1 MEGALSVRQV
11 DKGSR
16 RGESSSSTMASAKA
30 MRIGKAMPF
39 CRWNML
45 EGPDLALSSNKEG
58 VVAVQSLQVAAPVTQ
73 DVKNEGDSSLATDLQ
88 EEVEENPSTIV
99 DENNTVSAKKQGSN
113 LHNWSGD
120 WSFWISSS
128 TYKDRNEEY
137 KRQFTH
143 LPDTEK
149 LIADYACALQRDI
162 LLQGRLYLS
171 ENWLCFYSNIFRWET
186 TISIALKNITFMTK
200 EKTARLIPN
209 AIQIITEG
217 EKFFFTSFGARDRSY
232 LSIFRLWQNV
242 LLDKSLSRQEFWQLL
257 QQNYGTELGLNAE
270 EMENLSLSIEDNVQP
285 RSPERSSLDDSGKR
299 EETLSKSIS
308 FTRESISRVSETE
321 SFDGNSSKG
330 GLGKE
335 EPQSEK
341 QIKESALPTSEKRL
355 SRVPSKSLDLNK
367 NEYLSLDKSSTSDSV
382 DEENIPEK
390 DLHGRLYINRVFHI
404 SAERMFEL
412 LFTSSCFIQ
421 RFTSSRNI
429 IDVVSTPWT
438 VEPGGDQ
445 LRTMTY
451 TIVLNNPL
459 IGKCTAATEKQ
470 TLHRES
476 REAQFYLVDS
486 EVLTHDVP
494 YHDYFYT
501 LNRYCIIRSSK
512 QKCRLRVSTD
522 LKYRKQ
528 PWGFIKSFIEKN
540 SWSSLD
546 DYFKQLESDL
556 LMEESMLNQ
565 SIEDPGKLSGL
576 RRRRRT
582 FNRTAETVPKLFS
595 QRSRGDVGLETK
607 GDIKGKKKEVKSYN
621 TTLIMVMSIFLL
633 LLVLLNV
640 TLFLKLSKIEYAAQS
655 FYRLHL
661 QEEKSLNLPSDM
673 VSRAENTQK
682 NKDQA
687 CHLKLVLRNSV
698 VMLEQLK
705 TSLIMLQKTFDLLNK
720 NKTGMAV
727 ES

>member
-1 MEGALSVRQV
+1 MEGAPTVRQV
-11 DKGSR
+11 
-16 RGESSSSTMASAKA
+16 M
-30 MRIGKAMPF
+30 
-39 CRWNML
+39 
-45 EGPDLALSSNKEG
+45 
-58 VVAVQSLQVAAPVTQ
+58 
-73 DVKNEGDSSLATDLQ
+73 NERDSSLAAELQ
-88 EEVEENPSTIV
+88 EDVEENLSPTV
-99 DENNTVSAKKQGSN
+99 EENNVVVKKQGPN

-137 KRQFTH
+137 RRQFTH
-143 LPDTEK
+143 LPDTER

-209 AIQIITEG
+209 AIQIVTES

-242 LLDKSLSRQEFWQLL
+242 LLDKSLSRQEFRQLL
-257 QQNYGTELGLNAE
+257 QQNYGPELGFSAE
-270 EMENLSLSIEDNVQP
+270 EMENLSLSIEDVQP
-285 RSPERSSLDDSGKR
+285 RSPGRSSLDDSGERDEK
-299 EETLSKSIS
+299 LSKSIS
-308 FTRESISRVSETE
+308 FTSESISRVSETE
-321 SFDGNSSKG
+321 LFDGNSSKG
-330 GLGKE
+330 MSLVLERLECNGVISTCCNLHPLGSSDSPASASQVAEITGTLHHAWGLGKE
-335 EPQSEK
+335 ESQNEK
-341 QIKESALPTSEKRL
+341 QTKKSLLPALEKKL
-355 SRVPSKSLDLNK
+355 TRVPSKSLDLNK

-382 DEENIPEK
+382 DEENVSEK
-390 DLHGRLYINRVFHI
+390 DLHGRLFINRVFHI
-404 SAERMFEL
+404 SADRMFEL
-412 LFTSSCFIQ
+412 LFTSS
-421 RFTSSRNI
+421 RFMQKFASSRNI

-438 VEPGGDQ
+438 AELGGDQ

-451 TIVLNNPL
+451 TIVLNSPL
-459 IGKCTAATEKQ
+459 TGKCTTATEKQ
-470 TLHRES
+470 TLYKES
-476 REAQFYLVDS
+476 QEARFYLVDS

-501 LNRYCIIRSSK
+501 VNRYCIIRSSK

-522 LKYRKQ
+522 VKYRKQ
-528 PWGFIKSFIEKN
+528 PWGLVRSLIEKN
-540 SWSSLD
+540 SWSSLE

-556 LMEESMLNQ
+556 LIEESILNQ
-565 SIEDPGKLSGL
+565 AIEDPGKLTGL
-576 RRRRRT
+576 RRRRRA
-582 FNRTAETVPKLFS
+582 FNRTAETVPKLSS
-595 QRSRGDVGLETK
+595 QHSSGHVGLGAK
-607 GDIKGKKKEVKSYN
+607 GDITGKKKDMENYN
-621 TTLIMVMSIFLL
+621 VTLIVVMSIFVV

-640 TLFLKLSKIEYAAQS
+640 TLFLKLSKIEHAAQS
-655 FYRLHL
+655 FYRLRL
-661 QEEKSLNLPSDM
+661 QEEKSLNLASHM
-673 VSRAENTQK
+673 VSRAENIQK

-687 CHLKLVLRNSV
+687 HRLKGVLRDSI

-705 TSLIMLQKTFDLLNK
+705 SSLIMLQKTFDLLNK

>member
-1 MEGALSVRQV
+1 MEGALTVRQ
-11 DKGSR
+11 
-16 RGESSSSTMASAKA
+16 AINA
-30 MRIGKAMPF
+30 
-39 CRWNML
+39 
-45 EGPDLALSSNKEG
+45 
-58 VVAVQSLQVAAPVTQ
+58 
-73 DVKNEGDSSLATDLQ
+73 GDSSFAPEPQ
-88 EEVEENPSTIV
+88 EELEENPSPV
-99 DENNTVSAKKQGSN
+99 ADENNTVSAKKQGPN

-120 WSFWISSS
+120 WSFWISSA

-186 TISIALKNITFMTK
+186 TICIALKNITFMTK

-209 AIQIITEG
+209 AIQIVTES

-242 LLDKSLSRQEFWQLL
+242 LLDKSLTRQEFWQLL
-257 QQNYGTELGLNAE
+257 QQNYGNELGLNAE
-270 EMENLSLSIEDNVQP
+270 EMENLSLSIEDTVQP
-285 RSPERSSLDDSGKR
+285 RSPGRSSLDDCGARDEKF
-299 EETLSKSIS
+299 SKSIG
-308 FTRESISRVSETE
+308 FTRESVNRVSETE
-321 SFDGNSSKG
+321 SIDGNSPKG

-335 EPQSEK
+335 EPPSEK
-341 QIKESALPTSEKRL
+341 QIKKSPLLTSEKRL

-382 DEENIPEK
+382 DEENMPEK

-412 LFTSSCFIQ
+412 LFTSSRFMQ
-421 RFTSSRNI
+421 RFANSRNI
-429 IDVVSTPWT
+429 IDVVSTPWKI
-438 VEPGGDQ
+438 EPGGDQ

-451 TIVLNNPL
+451 TIILNNPL
-459 IGKCTAATEKQ
+459 TGKCTTATEKQ
-470 TLHRES
+470 TLYKES

-501 LNRYCIIRSSK
+501 LNRYYIIRSSK

-522 LKYRKQ
+522 VKYRKQ
-528 PWGFIKSFIEKN
+528 PWAIIKSLIEKN
-540 SWSSLD
+540 SWSSLE
-546 DYFKQLESDL
+546 DYFRQLESNL
-556 LMEESMLNQ
+556 LMEESVLNQ
-565 SIEDPGKLSGL
+565 SVEDAGKLSGL

-582 FNRTAETVPKLFS
+582 FNRTAETVPKLSS
-595 QRSRGDVGLETK
+595 QRSSGDVGLDAK
-607 GDIKGKKKEVKSYN
+607 GDISGKKKEMEICN
-621 TTLIMVMSIFLL
+621 TALIVVMSIFLL

-640 TLFLKLSKIEYAAQS
+640 TLFLKLSRIESAAQS
-655 FYRLHL
+655 LYRLHL
-661 QEEKSLNLPSDM
+661 QEEKSLHLASGM
-673 VSRAENTQK
+673 LSRAESIEK

-687 CHLKLVLRNSV
+687 HHLKGVLRDSI

-705 TSLIMLQKTFDLLNK
+705 SSLVMLQRTFDLLNK
-720 NKTGMAV
+720 NKTGMTV
-727 ES
+727 KS

>member
-1 MEGALSVRQV
+1 MEGAQTGRQV
-11 DKGSR
+11 ING
-16 RGESSSSTMASAKA
+16 
-30 MRIGKAMPF
+30 
-39 CRWNML
+39 
-45 EGPDLALSSNKEG
+45 
-58 VVAVQSLQVAAPVTQ
+58 
-73 DVKNEGDSSLATDLQ
+73 GDSSLATELQ
-88 EEVEENPSTIV
+88 EETEENPRPAV
-99 DENNTVSAKKQGSN
+99 DENNTVSAKKQGPH

-162 LLQGRLYLS
+162 LVQGRLYLS

-209 AIQIITEG
+209 AIQIVTEG

-242 LLDKSLSRQEFWQLL
+242 LLDKSLTRQEFWQLL

-270 EMENLSLSIEDNVQP
+270 EMANLSPSFEDNVQP
-285 RSPERSSLDDSGKR
+285 RSPGRSSVDDSGEGDEK
-299 EETLSKSIS
+299 LSKSVS
-308 FTRESISRVSETE
+308 SVRESVSRFSETE
-321 SFDGNSSKG
+321 SLDGNLSKG

-335 EPQSEK
+335 KPQSEK
-341 QIKESALPTSEKRL
+341 QIKKRPMLTSEKRL
-355 SRVPSKSLDLNK
+355 SRGPSRSLDLNK

-390 DLHGRLYINRVFHI
+390 DLQGRLYINRVFHI
-404 SAERMFEL
+404 SAEKMFEL
-412 LFTSSCFIQ
+412 LFTSSRFMQ
-421 RFTSSRNI
+421 RFLNSRNI

-438 VEPGGDQ
+438 IESGGDQ

-459 IGKCTAATEKQ
+459 TGKCTSATEKQ
-470 TLHRES
+470 TLYKES
-476 REAQFYLVDS
+476 REAQFYLVDA

-501 LNRYCIIRSSK
+501 LNRYCVIRSSK

-522 LKYRKQ
+522 VKYKKQ
-528 PWGFIKSFIEKN
+528 PWGLIKSLIEKN
-540 SWSSLD
+540 SWSSLER
-546 DYFKQLESDL
+546 YFRQLESEL
-556 LMEESMLNQ
+556 LMEESVLSQ
-565 SIEDPGKLSGL
+565 SIEDAGKLSGV

-582 FNRTAETVPKLFS
+582 FNRTAETVPKLTP
-595 QRSRGDVGLETK
+595 QRSSGDKSLETE
-607 GDIKGKKKEVKSYN
+607 GGVPGKKKEMESIN
-621 TTLIMVMSIFLL
+621 IALIVVMSIFLM

-640 TLFLKLSKIEYAAQS
+640 TLFLKLSRIEYAAQS
-655 FYRLHL
+655 FYHLHL
-661 QEEKSLNLPSDM
+661 QEEKSLNLASHM
-673 VSRAENTQK
+673 VSRAETSQK
-682 NKDQA
+682 DKDQA
-687 CHLKLVLRNSV
+687 HRLKGVLRDSI

-705 TSLIMLQKTFDLLNK
+705 SSLIMLQKTFDLLNK
-720 NKTGMAV
+720 NKTAMVVG
-727 ES
+727 S

>member
-1 MEGALSVRQV
+1 MEGAPTVRQV
-11 DKGSR
+11 
-16 RGESSSSTMASAKA
+16 M
-30 MRIGKAMPF
+30 
-39 CRWNML
+39 
-45 EGPDLALSSNKEG
+45 
-58 VVAVQSLQVAAPVTQ
+58 
-73 DVKNEGDSSLATDLQ
+73 NEGDSSHATELQ
-88 EEVEENPSTIV
+88 EDVEDNLSPTVEENNV
-99 DENNTVSAKKQGSN
+99 VVKKQGPN

-137 KRQFTH
+137 RRQFTH
-143 LPDTEK
+143 LPDTER

-209 AIQIITEG
+209 AIQIVTES

-242 LLDKSLSRQEFWQLL
+242 LLDKSLSRQEFRQLL
-257 QQNYGTELGLNAE
+257 QQNYGPELGFSAE
-270 EMENLSLSIEDNVQP
+270 EMENLSLSIEDVQP
-285 RSPERSSLDDSGKR
+285 RSPGRSSLDDSGERDEK
-299 EETLSKSIS
+299 LSKSIS
-308 FTRESISRVSETE
+308 FTSELISRVSETE
-321 SFDGNSSKG
+321 LFDGNSSKG

-335 EPQSEK
+335 ESQNEK
-341 QIKESALPTSEKRL
+341 QTKKSLLPALEKKL
-355 SRVPSKSLDLNK
+355 TRVPSKSLDLNK
-367 NEYLSLDKSSTSDSV
+367 DEYLSLDKSSTSDSV
-382 DEENIPEK
+382 DEENVSEK
-390 DLHGRLYINRVFHI
+390 DLHGRLFINRVFHI
-404 SAERMFEL
+404 SADRMFEL
-412 LFTSSCFIQ
+412 LFTSS
-421 RFTSSRNI
+421 RFMQKFASSRNI

-438 VEPGGDQ
+438 AELGGDQ

-451 TIVLNNPL
+451 TIVLNSPL
-459 IGKCTAATEKQ
+459 TGKCTTATEKQ
-470 TLHRES
+470 TLYKES
-476 REAQFYLVDS
+476 REARFYLVDS

-501 LNRYCIIRSSK
+501 VNRYCIIRSSK

-522 LKYRKQ
+522 VKYRKQ
-528 PWGFIKSFIEKN
+528 PWGLVKSLIEKN
-540 SWSSLD
+540 SWSSLE

-556 LMEESMLNQ
+556 LIEESILNQ
-565 SIEDPGKLSGL
+565 AIEDPGKLTGL
-576 RRRRRT
+576 RRRRRA
-582 FNRTAETVPKLFS
+582 FNRTAETVPKLSS
-595 QRSRGDVGLETK
+595 QHSSGHVGLGAK
-607 GDIKGKKKEVKSYN
+607 GDITGKKKDMENYN
-621 TTLIMVMSIFLL
+621 VTLIVVMSIFVL

-640 TLFLKLSKIEYAAQS
+640 TLFLKLSKIEHAAQS
-655 FYRLHL
+655 FYRLRL
-661 QEEKSLNLPSDM
+661 QEEKSLNLASDM
-673 VSRAENTQK
+673 VSRAENIQK

-687 CHLKLVLRNSV
+687 HRLKGVLRDSI

-705 TSLIMLQKTFDLLNK
+705 SSLIMLQKTFDLLNK

>member
-1 MEGALSVRQV
+1 MEGAPNVRQV
-11 DKGSR
+11 
-16 RGESSSSTMASAKA
+16 M
-30 MRIGKAMPF
+30 
-39 CRWNML
+39 
-45 EGPDLALSSNKEG
+45 
-58 VVAVQSLQVAAPVTQ
+58 
-73 DVKNEGDSSLATDLQ
+73 NEGDSSLATELQ
-88 EEVEENPSTIV
+88 EDVEENPSPTV
-99 DENNTVSAKKQGSN
+99 EENNVVVKKQGPN

-137 KRQFTH
+137 RRQFTH
-143 LPDTEK
+143 LPDTER

-209 AIQIITEG
+209 AIQIVTES

-242 LLDKSLSRQEFWQLL
+242 LLDKSLTRQEFWQLL

-270 EMENLSLSIEDNVQP
+270 EMENLSLSIEDVQP
-285 RSPERSSLDDSGKR
+285 RSPGRSSLDDSGERDEK
-299 EETLSKSIS
+299 LSKSIS
-308 FTRESISRVSETE
+308 FTSESISRVSETE

-335 EPQSEK
+335 ESQNEK
-341 QIKESALPTSEKRL
+341 QTKKSLLPTLEKKL
-355 SRVPSKSLDLNK
+355 TRVPSKSLDLNK

-382 DEENIPEK
+382 DE
-390 DLHGRLYINRVFHI
+390 
-404 SAERMFEL
+404 
-412 LFTSSCFIQ
+412 
-421 RFTSSRNI
+421 
-429 IDVVSTPWT
+429 DVVSTPWT
-438 VEPGGDQ
+438 AELGGDQ

-451 TIVLNNPL
+451 TVVLNSPL
-459 IGKCTAATEKQ
+459 TGKCTAATEKQ
-470 TLHRES
+470 TLYKES
-476 REAQFYLVDS
+476 REARFYLVDS

-501 LNRYCIIRSSK
+501 VNRYCIIRSSK

-528 PWGFIKSFIEKN
+528 PWGLVKSLIEKN
-540 SWSSLD
+540 SWSSLE

-556 LMEESMLNQ
+556 LIEESVLNQ
-565 SIEDPGKLSGL
+565 AIEDPGKLSGL

-582 FNRTAETVPKLFS
+582 FNRTAETVPKLSS
-595 QRSRGDVGLETK
+595 QHSSGDVGLGAK
-607 GDIKGKKKEVKSYN
+607 GDITGKKKEMENYN
-621 TTLIMVMSIFLL
+621 VTLIVVMSIFVL

-640 TLFLKLSKIEYAAQS
+640 TLFLKLSKIEHAAQS
-655 FYRLHL
+655 FYRLRL
-661 QEEKSLNLPSDM
+661 QEEKSLNLASDM
-673 VSRAENTQK
+673 VSRAETIQK

-687 CHLKLVLRNSV
+687 HRLKGVLRDSI

-705 TSLIMLQKTFDLLNK
+705 SSLIMLQKTFDLLNK

>member
-1 MEGALSVRQV
+1 
-11 DKGSR
+11 
-16 RGESSSSTMASAKA
+16 
-30 MRIGKAMPF
+30 MRNTK
-39 CRWNML
+39 
-45 EGPDLALSSNKEG
+45 
-58 VVAVQSLQVAAPVTQ
+58 
-73 DVKNEGDSSLATDLQ
+73 DSSLIYLIQ
-88 EEVEENPSTIV
+88 
-99 DENNTVSAKKQGSN
+99 
-113 LHNWSGD
+113 
-120 WSFWISSS
+120 
-128 TYKDRNEEY
+128 
-137 KRQFTH
+137 
-143 LPDTEK
+143 K

-186 TISIALKNITFMTK
+186 TICIALKNITFMTK

-209 AIQIITEG
+209 AIQIVTEG

-242 LLDKSLSRQEFWQLL
+242 LLEKSLTRQEFWQLL
-257 QQNYGTELGLNAE
+257 QQNYGSELGLNAE

-285 RSPERSSLDDSGKR
+285 RRPGRSSLDDCGERDEKF
-299 EETLSKSIS
+299 SKSIS
-308 FTRESISRVSETE
+308 FTQESVNRVSEAE
-321 SFDGNSSKG
+321 SIDGNPPKG
-330 GLGKE
+330 GSGKE

-341 QIKESALPTSEKRL
+341 QMKKSPLLTSEKRL
-355 SRVPSKSLDLNK
+355 SRMPSKSLDLNK

-382 DEENIPEK
+382 DE
-390 DLHGRLYINRVFHI
+390 
-404 SAERMFEL
+404 
-412 LFTSSCFIQ
+412 
-421 RFTSSRNI
+421 
-429 IDVVSTPWT
+429 DVVSTPWK

-459 IGKCTAATEKQ
+459 TGKCTAATEKQ
-470 TLHRES
+470 TLYKES

-501 LNRYCIIRSSK
+501 LNRYHIIRSSK

-528 PWGFIKSFIEKN
+528 PWAIIKSLIEKN
-540 SWSSLD
+540 SWSSLE

-565 SIEDPGKLSGL
+565 SIEDPGKLSSL

-582 FNRTAETVPKLFS
+582 FNRTAETVPKLSS
-595 QRSRGDVGLETK
+595 QRSSGDGGLDAK
-607 GDIKGKKKEVKSYN
+607 GDISGKKKEMGSYN
-621 TTLIMVMSIFLL
+621 IALIVVMSIFLL

-661 QEEKSLNLPSDM
+661 QEEKSLHLASDM
-673 VSRAENTQK
+673 VSRVENIQNK
-682 NKDQA
+682 KDQA
-687 CHLKLVLRNSV
+687 HSLKGVLQDSI

-705 TSLIMLQKTFDLLNK
+705 SSLIMLQRTFDLLNK
-720 NKTGMAV
+720 NKTGMTV

>member
-1 MEGALSVRQV
+1 MAGALTARQ
-11 DKGSR
+11 
-16 RGESSSSTMASAKA
+16 
-30 MRIGKAMPF
+30 
-39 CRWNML
+39 
-45 EGPDLALSSNKEG
+45 
-58 VVAVQSLQVAAPVTQ
+58 
-73 DVKNEGDSSLATDLQ
+73 
-88 EEVEENPSTIV
+88 
-99 DENNTVSAKKQGSN
+99 
-113 LHNWSGD
+113 
-120 WSFWISSS
+120 ISSS

-137 KRQFTH
+137 KKQFTH

-149 LIADYACALQRDI
+149 LVADYACALQRDI

-171 ENWLCFYSNIFRWET
+171 ENWLCFYSNIFTWET

-242 LLDKSLSRQEFWQLL
+242 LLDKSLTRQEFWQLL

-270 EMENLSLSIEDNVQP
+270 EMENLSLSIEDDMRP
-285 RSPERSSLDDSGKR
+285 RSPARSNVDDSGER
-299 EETLSKSIS
+299 EEKLPKAIS

-321 SFDGNSSKG
+321 SLDGNSSKG

-335 EPQSEK
+335 EPQDEK
-341 QIKESALPTSEKRL
+341 HIKRSPLLTSERRL
-355 SRVPSKSLDLNK
+355 NRMPSKSLDLNK
-367 NEYLSLDKSSTSDSV
+367 NEYLSLDKSTTSDSL
-382 DEENIPEK
+382 DEENVPEK
-390 DLHGRLYINRVFHI
+390 DLQGRLYINRVFRI

-412 LFTSSCFIQ
+412 LFTNSCFMQ
-421 RFTSSRNI
+421 RFVNSRNI

-438 VEPGGDQ
+438 VESSGDQ

-459 IGKCTAATEKQ
+459 TGKCTAATEKQ
-470 TLHRES
+470 TLYKES
-476 REAQFYLVDS
+476 REAQFYIVDA

-501 LNRYCIIRSSK
+501 LNRYCIIQSAR

-522 LKYRKQ
+522 VKYRKQ
-528 PWGFIKSFIEKN
+528 PWGLVKSLIEKN
-540 SWSSLD
+540 SWGSLEN
-546 DYFKQLESDL
+546 YFKQLESDL
-556 LMEESMLNQ
+556 LLEESVLNQ
-565 SIEDPGKLSGL
+565 SVEEPGKLSGL

-582 FNRTAETVPKLFS
+582 FNRTAEAVPRLSS
-595 QRSRGDVGLETK
+595 QHSSGDMGLEAK
-607 GDIKGKKKEVKSYN
+607 GDNIGKKKEVESCN
-621 TTLIMVMSIFLL
+621 MALIVMMSFFLL
-633 LLVLLNV
+633 FLVLLNV
-640 TLFLKLSKIEYAAQS
+640 TLFMKLSKIEYAAQS

-661 QEEKSLNLPSDM
+661 QEEKSLNLASDRT
-673 VSRAENTQK
+673 SRTEHIQK
-682 NKDQA
+682 SKDQA
-687 CHLKLVLRNSV
+687 HRLKGVLQDSIL
-698 VMLEQLK
+698 MLEQLK
-705 TSLIMLQKTFDLLNK
+705 SSLIMLQKTFDLLNK

>member
-1 MEGALSVRQV
+1 MEGAPTVRQV
-11 DKGSR
+11 
-16 RGESSSSTMASAKA
+16 M
-30 MRIGKAMPF
+30 
-39 CRWNML
+39 
-45 EGPDLALSSNKEG
+45 
-58 VVAVQSLQVAAPVTQ
+58 
-73 DVKNEGDSSLATDLQ
+73 NERDSSLAAELQ
-88 EEVEENPSTIV
+88 EDVEENLSPTV
-99 DENNTVSAKKQGSN
+99 EENNVVVKKQGPN

-137 KRQFTH
+137 RRQFTH
-143 LPDTEK
+143 LPDTER

-209 AIQIITEG
+209 AIQIVTES

-242 LLDKSLSRQEFWQLL
+242 LLDKSLSRQEFRQLL
-257 QQNYGTELGLNAE
+257 QQNYGPELGFSAE
-270 EMENLSLSIEDNVQP
+270 EMENLSLSIEDVQP
-285 RSPERSSLDDSGKR
+285 RSPGRSSLDDSGERDEK
-299 EETLSKSIS
+299 LSKSIS
-308 FTRESISRVSETE
+308 FTSESISRVSETE
-321 SFDGNSSKG
+321 LFDGNSSKG

-335 EPQSEK
+335 ESQNEK
-341 QIKESALPTSEKRL
+341 QTKKSLLPALEKKL
-355 SRVPSKSLDLNK
+355 TRVPSKSLDLNK

-382 DEENIPEK
+382 DE
-390 DLHGRLYINRVFHI
+390 
-404 SAERMFEL
+404 
-412 LFTSSCFIQ
+412 
-421 RFTSSRNI
+421 
-429 IDVVSTPWT
+429 DVVSTPWT
-438 VEPGGDQ
+438 AELGGDQ

-451 TIVLNNPL
+451 TIVLNSPL
-459 IGKCTAATEKQ
+459 TGKCTTATEKQ
-470 TLHRES
+470 TLYKES
-476 REAQFYLVDS
+476 QEARFYLVDS

-501 LNRYCIIRSSK
+501 VNRYCIIRSSK

-522 LKYRKQ
+522 VKYRKQ
-528 PWGFIKSFIEKN
+528 PWGLVKSLIEKN
-540 SWSSLD
+540 SWSSLE

-556 LMEESMLNQ
+556 LIEESILNQ
-565 SIEDPGKLSGL
+565 AIEDPGKLTGL
-576 RRRRRT
+576 RRRRRA
-582 FNRTAETVPKLFS
+582 FNRTAETVPKLSS
-595 QRSRGDVGLETK
+595 QHSSGHVGLGAK
-607 GDIKGKKKEVKSYN
+607 GDITGKKKDMENYN
-621 TTLIMVMSIFLL
+621 VTLIVVMSIFVV

-640 TLFLKLSKIEYAAQS
+640 TLFLKLSKIEHAAQS
-655 FYRLHL
+655 FYRLRL
-661 QEEKSLNLPSDM
+661 QEEKSLNLASHM
-673 VSRAENTQK
+673 VSRAENIQK

-687 CHLKLVLRNSV
+687 HRLKGVLRDSI

-705 TSLIMLQKTFDLLNK
+705 SSLIMLQKTFDLLNK

>member
-1 MEGALSVRQV
+1 MEGAPTVRQV
-11 DKGSR
+11 
-16 RGESSSSTMASAKA
+16 M
-30 MRIGKAMPF
+30 
-39 CRWNML
+39 
-45 EGPDLALSSNKEG
+45 
-58 VVAVQSLQVAAPVTQ
+58 
-73 DVKNEGDSSLATDLQ
+73 NEGDSSLATDLQ
-88 EEVEENPSTIV
+88 EDVEENPSPTV
-99 DENNTVSAKKQGSN
+99 EENNVVVKKQGPN

-137 KRQFTH
+137 RRQFTH
-143 LPDTEK
+143 LPDTER

-209 AIQIITEG
+209 AIQIVTES

-242 LLDKSLSRQEFWQLL
+242 LLDKSLTRQEFWQLL

-270 EMENLSLSIEDNVQP
+270 EMENLSLSIEDVQP
-285 RSPERSSLDDSGKR
+285 RSPGRSSLDDSGERDEK
-299 EETLSKSIS
+299 LSKSIS
-308 FTRESISRVSETE
+308 FTSESISRVSETE

-335 EPQSEK
+335 ESQNEK
-341 QIKESALPTSEKRL
+341 QTKKSLLPTLEKKL
-355 SRVPSKSLDLNK
+355 TRVPSKSLDLNK

-382 DEENIPEK
+382 DEENVPEK
-390 DLHGRLYINRVFHI
+390 DLHGRLFINRIFHI
-404 SAERMFEL
+404 SADRMFEL
-412 LFTSSCFIQ
+412 LFTSS
-421 RFTSSRNI
+421 RFMQKFASSRNI

-438 VEPGGDQ
+438 AELGGDQ

-451 TIVLNNPL
+451 TIVLNSPL
-459 IGKCTAATEKQ
+459 TGKCTAATEKQ
-470 TLHRES
+470 TLYKES
-476 REAQFYLVDS
+476 REARFYLVDS

-501 LNRYCIIRSSK
+501 VNRYCIIRSSK

-528 PWGFIKSFIEKN
+528 PWGLVKSLIEKN
-540 SWSSLD
+540 SWSSLE
-546 DYFKQLESDL
+546 DYFKQL
-556 LMEESMLNQ
+556 
-565 SIEDPGKLSGL
+565 
-576 RRRRRT
+576 
-582 FNRTAETVPKLFS
+582 
-595 QRSRGDVGLETK
+595 
-607 GDIKGKKKEVKSYN
+607 GKKKEMENYN
-621 TTLIMVMSIFLL
+621 VTLIVVMSIFVL

-640 TLFLKLSKIEYAAQS
+640 TLFLKLSKIEHAAQS
-655 FYRLHL
+655 FYRLRL
-661 QEEKSLNLPSDM
+661 QEEKSLNLASDM
-673 VSRAENTQK
+673 VSRAETIQK

-687 CHLKLVLRNSV
+687 HRLKGVLRDSI

-705 TSLIMLQKTFDLLNK
+705 SSLIMLQKTFDLLNK

>member
-1 MEGALSVRQV
+1 MEGPLTVRQV
-11 DKGSR
+11 
-16 RGESSSSTMASAKA
+16 
-30 MRIGKAMPF
+30 I
-39 CRWNML
+39 
-45 EGPDLALSSNKEG
+45 
-58 VVAVQSLQVAAPVTQ
+58 
-73 DVKNEGDSSLATDLQ
+73 NEGDSSFAPESQ
-88 EEVEENPSTIV
+88 EELEENPSPVV
-99 DENNTVSAKKQGSN
+99 DENNIASAKKQGPH

-171 ENWLCFYSNIFRWET
+171 ENWLCFHSNIFRWET

-232 LSIFRLWQNV
+232 LSIFRLWQNA
-242 LLDKSLSRQEFWQLL
+242 LLDKSLTRQEFWQLL

-270 EMENLSLSIEDNVQP
+270 EMETLSLSIEDNMQS
-285 RSPERSSLDDSGKR
+285 RSSERSSLDDCGER
-299 EETLSKSIS
+299 DERLSKSIS
-308 FTRESISRVSETE
+308 FTCESINRVSETE
-321 SFDGNSSKG
+321 SIDGNLTKVE
-330 GLGKE
+330 LGKE

-341 QIKESALPTSEKRL
+341 QIKKSPSLTSEKRL

-404 SAERMFEL
+404 SAEKMFEL
-412 LFTSSCFIQ
+412 LFTSSRFMQ
-421 RFTSSRNI
+421 RFANSRNI
-429 IDVVSTPWT
+429 IDVVSTPWN

-451 TIVLNNPL
+451 TIILNNPL
-459 IGKCTAATEKQ
+459 TGKCTAATEKQ
-470 TLHRES
+470 TLYKES

-501 LNRYCIIRSSK
+501 LNRYYIIPSSK

-528 PWGFIKSFIEKN
+528 PWAIVKSLIEKN
-540 SWSSLD
+540 SWSSLEG
-546 DYFKQLESDL
+546 YFKQLESDL
-556 LMEESMLNQ
+556 LVEESVLSQ

-582 FNRTAETVPKLFS
+582 FNRNAETVPKLSS
-595 QRSRGDVGLETK
+595 QHSSGDGGLDVK
-607 GDIKGKKKEVKSYN
+607 GDITGKKKEMESYN
-621 TTLIMVMSIFLL
+621 TALIVVMSIFLL

-640 TLFLKLSKIEYAAQS
+640 TLFLKLSKIEYAAQL
-655 FYRLHL
+655 FYHLHL
-661 QEEKSLNLPSDM
+661 QEEKSLNLASDM
-673 VSRAENTQK
+673 VSRAENRQK
-682 NKDQA
+682 KKDQA
-687 CHLKLVLRNSV
+687 HRLKGVLRDSI
-698 VMLEQLK
+698 VMLEELK
-705 TSLIMLQKTFDLLNK
+705 NSLIMLQRTFDLLNK

>member
-1 MEGALSVRQV
+1 MKPRFYWRGACDSEHLLLHWFV
-11 DKGSR
+11 
-16 RGESSSSTMASAKA
+16 M
-30 MRIGKAMPF
+30 
-39 CRWNML
+39 
-45 EGPDLALSSNKEG
+45 
-58 VVAVQSLQVAAPVTQ
+58 
-73 DVKNEGDSSLATDLQ
+73 NERDSSLAAELQ
-88 EEVEENPSTIV
+88 EDVEENLSPTV
-99 DENNTVSAKKQGSN
+99 EENNVVVKKQGPN

-137 KRQFTH
+137 RRQFTH
-143 LPDTEK
+143 LPDTER

-209 AIQIITEG
+209 AIQIVTES

-242 LLDKSLSRQEFWQLL
+242 LLDKSLSRQEFRQLL
-257 QQNYGTELGLNAE
+257 QQNYGPELGFSAE
-270 EMENLSLSIEDNVQP
+270 EMENLSLSIEDVQP
-285 RSPERSSLDDSGKR
+285 RSPGRSSLDDSGERDEK
-299 EETLSKSIS
+299 LSKSIS
-308 FTRESISRVSETE
+308 FTSESISRVSETE
-321 SFDGNSSKG
+321 LFDGNSSKG
-330 GLGKE
+330 SHVMRFSDIYKYRLERWGLGKE
-335 EPQSEK
+335 ESQNEK
-341 QIKESALPTSEKRL
+341 QTKKSLLPALEKKL
-355 SRVPSKSLDLNK
+355 TRVPSKSLDLNK

-382 DEENIPEK
+382 DEENVSEK
-390 DLHGRLYINRVFHI
+390 DLHGRLFINRVFHI
-404 SAERMFEL
+404 SADRMFEL
-412 LFTSSCFIQ
+412 LFTSS
-421 RFTSSRNI
+421 RFMQKFASSRNI

-438 VEPGGDQ
+438 AELGGDQ

-451 TIVLNNPL
+451 TIVLNSPL
-459 IGKCTAATEKQ
+459 TGKCTTATEKQ
-470 TLHRES
+470 TLYKES
-476 REAQFYLVDS
+476 QEARFYLVDS

-501 LNRYCIIRSSK
+501 VNRYCIIRSSK

-522 LKYRKQ
+522 VKYRKQ
-528 PWGFIKSFIEKN
+528 PWGLVKSLIEKN
-540 SWSSLD
+540 SWSSLE

-556 LMEESMLNQ
+556 LIEESILNQ
-565 SIEDPGKLSGL
+565 AIEDPGKLTGL
-576 RRRRRT
+576 RRRRRA
-582 FNRTAETVPKLFS
+582 FNRTAETVPKLSS
-595 QRSRGDVGLETK
+595 QHSSGHVGLGAK
-607 GDIKGKKKEVKSYN
+607 GDITGKKKDMENYN
-621 TTLIMVMSIFLL
+621 VTLIVVMSIFVV

-640 TLFLKLSKIEYAAQS
+640 TLFLKLSKIEHAAQS
-655 FYRLHL
+655 FYRLRL
-661 QEEKSLNLPSDM
+661 QEEKSLNLASHM
-673 VSRAENTQK
+673 VSRAENIQK

-687 CHLKLVLRNSV
+687 HRLKGVLRDSI

-705 TSLIMLQKTFDLLNK
+705 SSLIMLQKTFDLLNK

>member
-1 MEGALSVRQV
+1 MEGAPTVRQV
-11 DKGSR
+11 
-16 RGESSSSTMASAKA
+16 M
-30 MRIGKAMPF
+30 
-39 CRWNML
+39 
-45 EGPDLALSSNKEG
+45 
-58 VVAVQSLQVAAPVTQ
+58 
-73 DVKNEGDSSLATDLQ
+73 NERDSSLAAELQ
-88 EEVEENPSTIV
+88 EDVEENLSPTV
-99 DENNTVSAKKQGSN
+99 EENNVVAKKQGPN

-137 KRQFTH
+137 RRQFTH
-143 LPDTEK
+143 LPDTER

-209 AIQIITEG
+209 AIQIVTES

-242 LLDKSLSRQEFWQLL
+242 LLDKSLSRQEFRQLL
-257 QQNYGTELGLNAE
+257 QQNYGPELGFSAE
-270 EMENLSLSIEDNVQP
+270 EMENLSLAIEDVQP
-285 RSPERSSLDDSGKR
+285 RSPGRSSLDDSGERDEK
-299 EETLSKSIS
+299 LSKSIS
-308 FTRESISRVSETE
+308 FTSESISRVSETE
-321 SFDGNSSKG
+321 LFDGNSSKG

-335 EPQSEK
+335 ESQNEK
-341 QIKESALPTSEKRL
+341 QTKKSLLPALEKKL
-355 SRVPSKSLDLNK
+355 TRVPSKSLDLNK

-382 DEENIPEK
+382 DEENVSEK
-390 DLHGRLYINRVFHI
+390 DLHGRLFINRVFHI
-404 SAERMFEL
+404 SADRMFEL
-412 LFTSSCFIQ
+412 LFTSS
-421 RFTSSRNI
+421 RFMQKFASSRNI

-438 VEPGGDQ
+438 AELGGDQ

-451 TIVLNNPL
+451 TIVLNSPL
-459 IGKCTAATEKQ
+459 TGKCTTATEKQ
-470 TLHRES
+470 TLYKES
-476 REAQFYLVDS
+476 QEARFYLVDS

-501 LNRYCIIRSSK
+501 VNRYCIIRSSK

-522 LKYRKQ
+522 VKYRKQ
-528 PWGFIKSFIEKN
+528 PWGLVKSLIEKN
-540 SWSSLD
+540 SWSSLE

-556 LMEESMLNQ
+556 LIEESMLNQ
-565 SIEDPGKLSGL
+565 AIEDPGKLTGL
-576 RRRRRT
+576 RRRRRA
-582 FNRTAETVPKLFS
+582 FNRTAETVPKLSS
-595 QRSRGDVGLETK
+595 QHSSGHVGLGAK
-607 GDIKGKKKEVKSYN
+607 GDITGKKKDMENYN
-621 TTLIMVMSIFLL
+621 VTLIVVMSIFVV

-640 TLFLKLSKIEYAAQS
+640 TLFLKLSKIEHAAQS
-655 FYRLHL
+655 FYRLRL
-661 QEEKSLNLPSDM
+661 QEEKSLNLASDM
-673 VSRAENTQK
+673 VSRAENIQK

-687 CHLKLVLRNSV
+687 HRLKGVLRDSI

-705 TSLIMLQKTFDLLNK
+705 SSLIMLQKTFDLLNK

>member
-1 MEGALSVRQV
+1 MEGPLTVRQV
-11 DKGSR
+11 
-16 RGESSSSTMASAKA
+16 
-30 MRIGKAMPF
+30 
-39 CRWNML
+39 
-45 EGPDLALSSNKEG
+45 
-58 VVAVQSLQVAAPVTQ
+58 V
-73 DVKNEGDSSLATDLQ
+73 NEGDTESQ
-88 EEVEENPSTIV
+88 EELEESPTPVV
-99 DENNTVSAKKQGSN
+99 DENNIVSAKKQGPN

-209 AIQIITEG
+209 AIQIVTEG
-217 EKFFFTSFGARDRSY
+217 EK
-232 LSIFRLWQNV
+232 
-242 LLDKSLSRQEFWQLL
+242 SLTRQEFWQLL

-270 EMENLSLSIEDNVQP
+270 EMENLSLSIEGSVPP
-285 RSPERSSLDDSGKR
+285 RSPGRSSLDDCGERDEK
-299 EETLSKSIS
+299 LSKSVS
-308 FTRESISRVSETE
+308 FTRESITRLSETE
-321 SFDGNSSKG
+321 SVDGNSPKG
-330 GLGKE
+330 GLGRE
-335 EPQSEK
+335 ELQSEK
-341 QIKESALPTSEKRL
+341 QIKKSPSLTSEKRL
-355 SRVPSKSLDLNK
+355 SRVASKSLDLNK

-382 DEENIPEK
+382 DEENITEK
-390 DLHGRLYINRVFHI
+390 DLHGRLFINRVFHI
-404 SAERMFEL
+404 SAEKMFEL
-412 LFTSSCFIQ
+412 LFTSSRFMQ
-421 RFTSSRNI
+421 RFANSRNI
-429 IDVVSTPWT
+429 IDVVSTPWN

-459 IGKCTAATEKQ
+459 TGKCTTATEKQ
-470 TLHRES
+470 TLYKES
-476 REAQFYLVDS
+476 REARFYLVDA

-501 LNRYCIIRSSK
+501 LNRYHIIRSSK

-528 PWGFIKSFIEKN
+528 PWAIVKSLIEKN
-540 SWSSLD
+540 SWSSLE

-556 LMEESMLNQ
+556 LMEESVLNQ
-565 SIEDPGKLSGL
+565 SIEDPGKLSGV

-582 FNRTAETVPKLFS
+582 FNRTAETVPKLS
-595 QRSRGDVGLETK
+595 SLRSSGDVGLDAK
-607 GDIKGKKKEVKSYN
+607 GHVTGKKKLMESCN
-621 TTLIMVMSIFLL
+621 TALIVVMSIFLL

-640 TLFLKLSKIEYAAQS
+640 TLLLKLSKIEYAAQS

-661 QEEKSLNLPSDM
+661 QEEKSLNLASDM
-673 VSRAENTQK
+673 TSRAENIQK
-682 NKDQA
+682 NKDQT
-687 CHLKLVLRNSV
+687 HRLKGVLRDSIL
-698 VMLEQLK
+698 MLEQLK
-705 TSLIMLQKTFDLLNK
+705 SSLIMLQRTFDLLNK
-720 NKTGMAV
+720 NKTGLAV
-727 ES
+727 GS

>member
-1 MEGALSVRQV
+1 MEDALTERQ
-11 DKGSR
+11 
-16 RGESSSSTMASAKA
+16 ET
-30 MRIGKAMPF
+30 
-39 CRWNML
+39 
-45 EGPDLALSSNKEG
+45 
-58 VVAVQSLQVAAPVTQ
+58 
-73 DVKNEGDSSLATDLQ
+73 NEGDSSLATELQ
-88 EEVEENPSTIV
+88 EETEENPSPAV
-99 DENNTVSAKKQGSN
+99 DESNIVSTKKQGPN

-128 TYKDRNEEY
+128 TYKDKNEEY

-209 AIQIITEG
+209 AIQIITDG

-242 LLDKSLSRQEFWQLL
+242 LLDKSLTRQEFWQLL

-270 EMENLSLSIEDNVQP
+270 EMENLSLSIEDNEQP
-285 RSPERSSLDDSGKR
+285 SSPRRSGVDDSGERDEK
-299 EETLSKSIS
+299 LSKSIS
-308 FTRESISRVSETE
+308 FTRESIHQVSETE
-321 SFDGNSSKG
+321 SLDGNSSKG
-330 GLGKE
+330 ALGKE
-335 EPQSEK
+335 EPESEK
-341 QIKESALPTSEKRL
+341 QIPKSPLLTSEKRL
-355 SRVPSKSLDLNK
+355 SRMSSKSLDLNK
-367 NEYLSLDKSSTSDSV
+367 NEYLSLEKSSTSDSV
-382 DEENIPEK
+382 DE
-390 DLHGRLYINRVFHI
+390 
-404 SAERMFEL
+404 
-412 LFTSSCFIQ
+412 
-421 RFTSSRNI
+421 
-429 IDVVSTPWT
+429 DVVSTPWT
-438 VEPGGDQ
+438 VESGGDQ
-445 LRTMTY
+445 LRNMTY

-459 IGKCTAATEKQ
+459 TRKCTAATEKQ
-470 TLHRES
+470 TLYKES
-476 REAQFYLVDS
+476 REAQFYLIDS

-501 LNRYCIIRSSK
+501 LNRYCIIPSSK

-528 PWGFIKSFIEKN
+528 PWGLVKSLIEKN
-540 SWSSLD
+540 SWSSLEQ
-546 DYFKQLESDL
+546 YFKQLESDL
-556 LMEESMLNQ
+556 LMEESSLNQ
-565 SIEDPGKLSGL
+565 SIEDPGKLSCL

-582 FNRTAETVPKLFS
+582 FNRTAETVPKLSS
-595 QRSRGDVGLETK
+595 QHSSGDMGLETK
-607 GDIKGKKKEVKSYN
+607 GDVTGKKMN
-621 TTLIMVMSIFLL
+621 TCNTALIVVMSIFLL

-640 TLFLKLSKIEYAAQS
+640 TLFLKLSKVEYAAQS

-661 QEEKSLNLPSDM
+661 REEKSLNLASDI
-673 VSRAENTQK
+673 VSRTENIKK

-687 CHLKLVLRNSV
+687 HHLKGVLRDSI

-705 TSLIMLQKTFDLLNK
+705 SSLIMLQKTFDLLNK

-727 ES
+727 KS

>member
-1 MEGALSVRQV
+1 MEGPLTVRQV
-11 DKGSR
+11 
-16 RGESSSSTMASAKA
+16 
-30 MRIGKAMPF
+30 
-39 CRWNML
+39 
-45 EGPDLALSSNKEG
+45 
-58 VVAVQSLQVAAPVTQ
+58 V
-73 DVKNEGDSSLATDLQ
+73 NEGDTESQ
-88 EEVEENPSTIV
+88 EELEESPTPVV
-99 DENNTVSAKKQGSN
+99 DENNIVSAKKQGPN

-209 AIQIITEG
+209 AIQIVTEG
-217 EKFFFTSFGARDRSY
+217 EKG
-232 LSIFRLWQNV
+232 
-242 LLDKSLSRQEFWQLL
+242 
-257 QQNYGTELGLNAE
+257 LG
-270 EMENLSLSIEDNVQP
+270 
-285 RSPERSSLDDSGKR
+285 R
-299 EETLSKSIS
+299 EEL
-308 FTRESISRVSETE
+308 
-321 SFDGNSSKG
+321 
-330 GLGKE
+330 
-335 EPQSEK
+335 QSEK
-341 QIKESALPTSEKRL
+341 QIKKSPSLTSEKRL
-355 SRVPSKSLDLNK
+355 SRVASKSLDLNK

-382 DEENIPEK
+382 DEENITEK
-390 DLHGRLYINRVFHI
+390 DLHGRLFINRVFHI
-404 SAERMFEL
+404 SAEKMFEL
-412 LFTSSCFIQ
+412 LFTSSRFMQ
-421 RFTSSRNI
+421 RFANSRNI
-429 IDVVSTPWT
+429 IDVVSTPWN

-459 IGKCTAATEKQ
+459 TGKCTTATEKQ
-470 TLHRES
+470 TLYKES
-476 REAQFYLVDS
+476 REARFYLVDA

-501 LNRYCIIRSSK
+501 LNRYHIIRSSK

-528 PWGFIKSFIEKN
+528 PWAIVKSLIEKN
-540 SWSSLD
+540 SWSSLE

-556 LMEESMLNQ
+556 LMEESVLNQ
-565 SIEDPGKLSGL
+565 SIEDPGKLSGV

-582 FNRTAETVPKLFS
+582 FNRTAETVPKLS
-595 QRSRGDVGLETK
+595 SLRSSGDVGLDAK
-607 GDIKGKKKEVKSYN
+607 GHVTGKKKLMESCN
-621 TTLIMVMSIFLL
+621 TALIVVMSIFLL

-640 TLFLKLSKIEYAAQS
+640 TLLLKLSKIEYAAQS

-661 QEEKSLNLPSDM
+661 QEEKSLNLASDM
-673 VSRAENTQK
+673 TSRAENIQK
-682 NKDQA
+682 NKDQT
-687 CHLKLVLRNSV
+687 HRLKGVLRDSIL
-698 VMLEQLK
+698 MLEQLK
-705 TSLIMLQKTFDLLNK
+705 SSLIMLQRTFDLLNK
-720 NKTGMAV
+720 NKTGLAV
-727 ES
+727 GS

>member
-1 MEGALSVRQV
+1 M
-11 DKGSR
+11 
-16 RGESSSSTMASAKA
+16 
-30 MRIGKAMPF
+30 
-39 CRWNML
+39 
-45 EGPDLALSSNKEG
+45 KEG
-58 VVAVQSLQVAAPVTQ
+58 VM
-73 DVKNEGDSSLATDLQ
+73 NEGDSSHATELQ
-88 EEVEENPSTIV
+88 EDVEDNLSPTVEENNV
-99 DENNTVSAKKQGSN
+99 VVKKQGPN

-137 KRQFTH
+137 RRQFTH
-143 LPDTEK
+143 LPDTER

-209 AIQIITEG
+209 AIQIVTES

-242 LLDKSLSRQEFWQLL
+242 LLDKSLSRQEFRQLL
-257 QQNYGTELGLNAE
+257 QQNYGPELGFSAE
-270 EMENLSLSIEDNVQP
+270 EMENLSLSIEDVQP
-285 RSPERSSLDDSGKR
+285 RSPGRSSLDDSGERDEK
-299 EETLSKSIS
+299 LSKSIS
-308 FTRESISRVSETE
+308 FTSELISRVSETE
-321 SFDGNSSKG
+321 LFDGNSSKG

-335 EPQSEK
+335 ESQNEK
-341 QIKESALPTSEKRL
+341 QTKKSLLPALEKKL
-355 SRVPSKSLDLNK
+355 TRVPSKSLDLNK
-367 NEYLSLDKSSTSDSV
+367 DEYLSLDKSSTSDSV
-382 DEENIPEK
+382 DEENVSEK
-390 DLHGRLYINRVFHI
+390 DLHGRLFINRVFHI
-404 SAERMFEL
+404 SADRMFEL
-412 LFTSSCFIQ
+412 LFTSS
-421 RFTSSRNI
+421 RFMQKFASSRNI

-438 VEPGGDQ
+438 AELGGDQ

-451 TIVLNNPL
+451 TIVLNSPL
-459 IGKCTAATEKQ
+459 TGKCTTATEKQ
-470 TLHRES
+470 TLYKES
-476 REAQFYLVDS
+476 REARFYLVDS

-501 LNRYCIIRSSK
+501 VNRYCIIRSSK

-522 LKYRKQ
+522 VKYRKQ
-528 PWGFIKSFIEKN
+528 PWGLVKSLIEKN
-540 SWSSLD
+540 SWSSLE

-556 LMEESMLNQ
+556 LIEESILNQ
-565 SIEDPGKLSGL
+565 AIEDPGKLTGL
-576 RRRRRT
+576 RRRRRA
-582 FNRTAETVPKLFS
+582 FNRTAETVPKLSS
-595 QRSRGDVGLETK
+595 QHSSGHVGLGAK
-607 GDIKGKKKEVKSYN
+607 GDITGKKKDMENYN
-621 TTLIMVMSIFLL
+621 VTLIVVMSIFVL

-640 TLFLKLSKIEYAAQS
+640 TLFLKLSKIEHAAQS
-655 FYRLHL
+655 FYRLRL
-661 QEEKSLNLPSDM
+661 QEEKSLNLASDM
-673 VSRAENTQK
+673 VSRAENIQK

-687 CHLKLVLRNSV
+687 HRLKGVLRDSI

-705 TSLIMLQKTFDLLNK
+705 SSLIMLQKTFDLLNK

>member
-1 MEGALSVRQV
+1 MSQPQILIVN
-11 DKGSR
+11 D
-16 RGESSSSTMASAKA
+16 
-30 MRIGKAMPF
+30 
-39 CRWNML
+39 
-45 EGPDLALSSNKEG
+45 
-58 VVAVQSLQVAAPVTQ
+58 
-73 DVKNEGDSSLATDLQ
+73 GDSSLATELQ
-88 EEVEENPSTIV
+88 GELEENSSPAV
-99 DENNTVSAKKQGSN
+99 DESIVSAKKQGPST
-113 LHNWSGD
+113 HNWSGD

-137 KRQFTH
+137 RQQFTH
-143 LPDTEK
+143 LPDSEK

-186 TISIALKNITFMTK
+186 T
-200 EKTARLIPN
+200 
-209 AIQIITEG
+209 
-217 EKFFFTSFGARDRSY
+217 FFFTSFGARDRSY

-242 LLDKSLSRQEFWQLL
+242 LLDKSLTRQEFWQLL

-270 EMENLSLSIEDNVQP
+270 EMEHLSLSIEENVQP
-285 RSPERSSLDDSGKR
+285 RSPGRSSVDDSGERDEKF
-299 EETLSKSIS
+299 SKAIS
-308 FTRESISRVSETE
+308 LTHESVSRASETE
-321 SFDGNSSKG
+321 SLDGNSPER

-335 EPQSEK
+335 GSQSERHVRK
-341 QIKESALPTSEKRL
+341 SPSLASEKKL
-355 SRVPSKSLDLNK
+355 GRVPSKTLDLNK

-390 DLHGRLYINRVFHI
+390 DLQGRLYINRVFHI

-412 LFTSSCFIQ
+412 LFTSSHFMQ
-421 RFTSSRNI
+421 RFTNSRNI

-438 VEPGGDQ
+438 VESGGDQ

-451 TIVLNNPL
+451 TIVLSNPL
-459 IGKCTAATEKQ
+459 TGKCTAATEKQ
-470 TLHRES
+470 TLYKES

-501 LNRYCIIRSSK
+501 LNRYCIVRSAK
-512 QKCRLRVSTD
+512 QRCRLRVSTD

-528 PWGFIKSFIEKN
+528 PWGLIKSLIEKN
-540 SWSSLD
+540 SWSSLEN
-546 DYFKQLESDL
+546 YFKQLESDL
-556 LMEESMLNQ
+556 LMEESVLSQPM
-565 SIEDPGKLSGL
+565 EDAGKLSSL

-582 FNRTAETVPKLFS
+582 LNRTAEPVPKLPS
-595 QRSRGDVGLETK
+595 QRSPTDLGFEAKD
-607 GDIKGKKKEVKSYN
+607 DITGKRKAVDSCD
-621 TTLIMVMSIFLL
+621 TALIVVMSVFLL

-640 TLFLKLSKIEYAAQS
+640 TLFLKLSKIEHATQS
-655 FYRLHL
+655 FYQLHL
-661 QEEKSLNLPSDM
+661 QGEKSLNLVSDRL
-673 VSRAENTQK
+673 SRTENIQK

-687 CHLKLVLRNSV
+687 HRLKGVLQDSI

-705 TSLIMLQKTFDLLNK
+705 SSLIMLQKTFDLLNK
-720 NKTGMAV
+720 NKSGVVV

>member
-1 MEGALSVRQV
+1 MEGARAVRQV
-11 DKGSR
+11 
-16 RGESSSSTMASAKA
+16 
-30 MRIGKAMPF
+30 I
-39 CRWNML
+39 
-45 EGPDLALSSNKEG
+45 
-58 VVAVQSLQVAAPVTQ
+58 
-73 DVKNEGDSSLATDLQ
+73 NEGDSSLVT
-88 EEVEENPSTIV
+88 EEDVEENPSPTV
-99 DENNTVSAKKQGSN
+99 EENNVVVKKQGPH

-137 KRQFTH
+137 RRQFTH
-143 LPDTEK
+143 LPDTER

-209 AIQIITEG
+209 AIQIITES

-242 LLDKSLSRQEFWQLL
+242 LLDKSLTRQEFWQLL

-270 EMENLSLSIEDNVQP
+270 EMENLSLSTEDVQP
-285 RSPERSSLDDSGKR
+285 RSPGRSSLDDSGERDEK
-299 EETLSKSIS
+299 LSKSIS
-308 FTRESISRVSETE
+308 FTNESISRVSETE

-330 GLGKE
+330 GLGE
-335 EPQSEK
+335 EESQNEK
-341 QIKESALPTSEKRL
+341 QTKKSVLPTLEKKL
-355 SRVPSKSLDLNK
+355 TLVPSKSLDLSK
-367 NEYLSLDKSSTSDSV
+367 NEYLSVDKSSTSDSV
-382 DEENIPEK
+382 DEENVPER
-390 DLHGRLYINRVFHI
+390 DLHGRLFINRVFHI
-404 SAERMFEL
+404 SSERMFEL
-412 LFTSSCFIQ
+412 LFTSS
-421 RFTSSRNI
+421 RFMEKFASSRNI
-429 IDVVSTPWT
+429 VDVVSTPWT
-438 VEPGGDQ
+438 AELGGDQ

-451 TIVLNNPL
+451 TVILNNPL
-459 IGKCTAATEKQ
+459 TGKCTAATEKQ
-470 TLHRES
+470 TLYKES

-501 LNRYCIIRSSK
+501 VNRYCIIRSSK

-528 PWGFIKSFIEKN
+528 PWGLVKSLIEKS
-540 SWSSLD
+540 SWSSLE

-556 LMEESMLNQ
+556 LIEESILNQ
-565 SIEDPGKLSGL
+565 AFEDPGKLTGL

-582 FNRTAETVPKLFS
+582 FNRTAETVPKLSS
-595 QRSRGDVGLETK
+595 QHSSGDVGLGAK
-607 GDIKGKKKEVKSYN
+607 DDIPEKKEEMENYN
-621 TTLIMVMSIFLL
+621 ITIIVVMSIFVL

-640 TLFLKLSKIEYAAQS
+640 TLFLKLSKIEHAAQS

-661 QEEKSLNLPSDM
+661 QEEKSLKLASEM
-673 VSRAENTQK
+673 VSRAENTQT

-687 CHLKLVLRNSV
+687 HRLKGVLRDSI

-705 TSLIMLQKTFDLLNK
+705 SSLIMLQKTFDLLNK

>member
-1 MEGALSVRQV
+1 MRTQAVLRRSPNGEEPRAQTNGQYQAA
-11 DKGSR
+11 GS
-16 RGESSSSTMASAKA
+16 
-30 MRIGKAMPF
+30 
-39 CRWNML
+39 
-45 EGPDLALSSNKEG
+45 
-58 VVAVQSLQVAAPVTQ
+58 AV
-73 DVKNEGDSSLATDLQ
+73 NEGDSSVATELQ
-88 EEVEENPSTIV
+88 EEAEENPSPVV
-99 DENNTVSAKKQGSN
+99 DENNVVSTKKQGPST
-113 LHNWSGD
+113 HNWSGD

-137 KRQFTH
+137 KQQFTH
-143 LPDTEK
+143 LPDSEK

-242 LLDKSLSRQEFWQLL
+242 LLDKSLTRQEFWQLL

-270 EMENLSLSIEDNVQP
+270 EMENLSLSIEENVQP
-285 RSPERSSLDDSGKR
+285 RSPGRSSVDDSGERDEKF
-299 EETLSKSIS
+299 SKAVS
-308 FTRESISRVSETE
+308 FTQESISRVSETE
-321 SFDGNSSKG
+321 SLDGNSPKR

-335 EPQSEK
+335 ELQSEK
-341 QIKESALPTSEKRL
+341 HLKKSPSLVSEKRL
-355 SRVPSKSLDLNK
+355 SRAPSKSLDLNK

-382 DEENIPEK
+382 DE
-390 DLHGRLYINRVFHI
+390 
-404 SAERMFEL
+404 
-412 LFTSSCFIQ
+412 
-421 RFTSSRNI
+421 
-429 IDVVSTPWT
+429 DVVSTPWS
-438 VEPGGDQ
+438 VESGGDQ

-451 TIVLNNPL
+451 TVVLSNPL
-459 IGKCTAATEKQ
+459 MGKCTAATEKQ
-470 TLHRES
+470 TLYKES

-501 LNRYCIIRSSK
+501 LNRYCIVRSAK
-512 QKCRLRVSTD
+512 QRCRLRVSTD

-528 PWGFIKSFIEKN
+528 PWGIVKSLIEKN
-540 SWSSLD
+540 SWSTLEN
-546 DYFKQLESDL
+546 YFKQLESDL
-556 LMEESMLNQ
+556 LMEESVLNQ
-565 SIEDPGKLSGL
+565 SIEDPGKLSSL

-582 FNRTAETVPKLFS
+582 LNRTTETISKLSS
-595 QRSRGDVGLETK
+595 QCSSIDMGFEARGD
-607 GDIKGKKKEVKSYN
+607 ISGKRKTVDSCD
-621 TTLIMVMSIFLL
+621 TALIVVMSVFLL

-640 TLFLKLSKIEYAAQS
+640 TLFLKLSKIEHAAQS
-655 FYRLHL
+655 FYRLRL
-661 QEEKSLNLPSDM
+661 QQEKPFSLASDRF
-673 VSRAENTQK
+673 SRTENIQK

-687 CHLKLVLRNSV
+687 HHLKGVLQDSI

-705 TSLIMLQKTFDLLNK
+705 SSLIMLQKTFDLLSK
-720 NKTGMAV
+720 NKTGVAV

>member
-1 MEGALSVRQV
+1 
-11 DKGSR
+11 
-16 RGESSSSTMASAKA
+16 
-30 MRIGKAMPF
+30 
-39 CRWNML
+39 
-45 EGPDLALSSNKEG
+45 
-58 VVAVQSLQVAAPVTQ
+58 
-73 DVKNEGDSSLATDLQ
+73 
-88 EEVEENPSTIV
+88 
-99 DENNTVSAKKQGSN
+99 
-113 LHNWSGD
+113 
-120 WSFWISSS
+120 
-128 TYKDRNEEY
+128 
-137 KRQFTH
+137 
-143 LPDTEK
+143 
-149 LIADYACALQRDI
+149 
-162 LLQGRLYLS
+162 
-171 ENWLCFYSNIFRWET
+171 
-186 TISIALKNITFMTK
+186 MTK

-209 AIQIITEG
+209 AIQIVTEG
-217 EKFFFTSFGARDRSY
+217 EKFFFTSFGARERSY

-242 LLDKSLSRQEFWQLL
+242 LLEKSLTRQEFWQLL
-257 QQNYGTELGLNAE
+257 QQNYGSELGLNAE

-285 RSPERSSLDDSGKR
+285 RRPGRSSLDDCGERDEKF
-299 EETLSKSIS
+299 SKSIS
-308 FTRESISRVSETE
+308 FTQESVNRVSEAE
-321 SFDGNSSKG
+321 SIDGNPPKG
-330 GLGKE
+330 GSGKE

-341 QIKESALPTSEKRL
+341 QMKKSPLLTSEKRL
-355 SRVPSKSLDLNK
+355 SRMPSKSLDLNK

-412 LFTSSCFIQ
+412 LFTSSRFMQ
-421 RFTSSRNI
+421 RFANSRNI
-429 IDVVSTPWT
+429 IDVVSTPWK

-459 IGKCTAATEKQ
+459 TGKCTAATEKQ
-470 TLHRES
+470 TLYKES

-501 LNRYCIIRSSK
+501 LNRYHIIRSSK

-528 PWGFIKSFIEKN
+528 PWTIIKSLIEKN
-540 SWSSLD
+540 SWSSLE

-565 SIEDPGKLSGL
+565 SIEDPGKLSSL

-582 FNRTAETVPKLFS
+582 FNRTAETVPKLSS
-595 QRSRGDVGLETK
+595 QCSSGDGGLDAK
-607 GDIKGKKKEVKSYN
+607 GDISGKKKEMGSYN
-621 TTLIMVMSIFLL
+621 IALIVVMSIFLL

-661 QEEKSLNLPSDM
+661 QEEKSLHLASDM
-673 VSRAENTQK
+673 VSRVENIQK
-682 NKDQA
+682 KKDQA
-687 CHLKLVLRNSV
+687 HSLKGVLQDSI

-705 TSLIMLQKTFDLLNK
+705 SSLIMLQRTFDLLNK
-720 NKTGMAV
+720 NKTGMTV